1 VFFSAASEEPWCPA
15 TRTDYDY
22 AKEYVIV
29 DLGCPKT
36 VHKVEGKDPYALL
49 YSGEYSNSKKK
60 WKTLTSEDDTYY
72 DKNFKVSDNVSPT
85 ASSPGAI
92 GKQARSSM
100 RTAHKK

>member
-1 VFFSAASEEPWCPA
+1 M
-15 TRTDYDY
+15 
-22 AKEYVIV
+22 